1 MGIRES
7 IHRALA
13 EAQGQSAQRNTPP
26 PTKAGKIMSEKFQFT
41 SGLGRGSND
50 FYPSAHEL
58 YFKHFDD
65 NIYFVYHTGITDRYN
80 SPAYDEDDEDDDEM
94 PNLGLENLEKEIKGL
109 MEVTEKY
116 SAYGG
121 QASDE
126 LATIYKFANYENN
139 VFVANV
145 VFVNKTLV
153 QIRISPTRRRT
164 MTAFTILSDNF
175 ERPELEVLKTYAK
188 QFIAPPPTKKDK
200 IHIIT
205 QSNNDF
211 YLKDIP
217 LTSKKKSM
225 FSFENYNE
233 GFEDIS
239 NRIINTLKT
248 DSESGLVLF
257 HGDPGTGKTS
267 YLKHL
272 LHTIDSK
279 KLIYM
284 PPDLTEHLSSPGFI
298 TFMMSEAT
306 NSILLIEDAENVLRH
321 REAGGNQAVSN
332 ILNLS
337 DGILGDVLKLQIVC
351 TFNSKLEE
359 IDPALLRPGRC
370 IAEYRFE
377 PLAADR
383 AYHLMQKLHGDDI
396 ENEGREMTLAE
407 VFNYRKPKDRTKS
420 KKQKL
425 GFT

>member
-1 MGIRES
+1 MAKFELRSEVS
-7 IHRALA
+7 R
-13 EAQGQSAQRNTPP
+13 TPADIFLSP
-26 PTKAGKIMSEKFQFT
+26 YEIYY
-41 SGLGRGSND
+41 R
-50 FYPSAHEL
+50 
-58 YFKHFDD
+58 HFGDSV
-65 NIYFVYHTGITDRYN
+65 NFVYHTGITDRYGG
-80 SPAYDEDDEDDDEM
+80 AYDDDDEDDGNDDLPGIGM
-94 PNLGLENLEKEIKGL
+94 DYMEKELTSFFKFMTDKL
-109 MEVTEKY
+109 
-116 SAYGG
+116 G
-121 QASDE
+121 QSVVDGKV
-126 LATIYKFANYENN
+126 IYKFANFEGN
-139 VFVANV
+139 VFLAYIAFSTIGTVAQ
-145 VFVNKTLV
+145 F
-153 QIRISPTRRRT
+153 RISPTRRRT
-164 MTAFTILSDNF
+164 MTAFTIYSDKH
-175 ERPELEVLKTYAK
+175 ERVELGAFTEYAK

-205 QSNNDF
+205 QSNQDF

-217 LTSKKKSM
+217 LNSKKSQ

-233 GFEDIS
+233 DFEGIS
-239 NRIINTLKT
+239 ERIINTLKT

-272 LHTIDSK
+272 LHTIDNK

-298 TFMMSEAT
+298 TFMMSEAI

-351 TFNSKLEE
+351 TFNSSLSD
-359 IDPALLRPGRC
+359 IDDALLRPGRC

-377 PLAADR
+377 KLEKTR
-383 AYHLMQKLHGDDI
+383 AQLLMRKLHGNDV
-396 ENEGREMTLAE
+396 EEAKGPMTLAE
-407 VFNYRKPKDRTKS
+407 IFNYKKPKDRTKS
-420 KKQKL
+420 SKVKV

>member
-1 MGIRES
+1 MSIYEQLARELN
-7 IHRALA
+7 LA
-13 EAQGQSAQRNTPP
+13 ELRTTRDCKPP
-26 PTKAGKIMSEKFQFT
+26 ERAKRMTEKFQFS
-41 SGLGRGSND
+41 SGLGRGTND
-50 FYPSAHEL
+50 FMPSPHEL
-58 YFKHFDD
+58 YYKHFDD

-80 SPAYDEDDEDDDEM
+80 SPDYEDDEDDDEL
-94 PNLGLENLEKEIKGL
+94 PNHGLENLEREIKKMREAIVGA
-109 MEVTEKY
+109 VDQ
-116 SAYGG
+116 YG
-121 QASDE
+121 SE
-126 LATIYKFANYENN
+126 PTIYKYANYEGN
-139 VFVANV
+139 VFVANI
-145 VFVNKTLV
+145 VFTNKTIV

-175 ERPELEVLKTYAK
+175 DRPELKVLTDYAK

-205 QSNNDF
+205 QSNGDF

-217 LTSKKKSM
+217 LASRKKSM
-225 FSFENYNE
+225 FSYENYNE

-272 LHTIDSK
+272 LHTIDNK

-298 TFMMSEAT
+298 TFMMGEAT

-321 REAGGNQAVSN
+321 REAGGSQAVSN

-377 PLAADR
+377 PLVADR
-383 AYHLMQKLHGDDI
+383 AHHLMKKLHGDDV
-396 ENEGREMTLAE
+396 ENEEREMSLAE
-407 VFNYRKPKDRTKS
+407 IFNYKAPKDRSKS
-420 KKQKL
+420 KRRKI